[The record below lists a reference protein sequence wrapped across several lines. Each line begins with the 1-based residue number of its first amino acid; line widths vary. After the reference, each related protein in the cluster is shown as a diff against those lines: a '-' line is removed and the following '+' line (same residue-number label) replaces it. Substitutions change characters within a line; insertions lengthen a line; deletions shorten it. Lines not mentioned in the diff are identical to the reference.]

1 MYSYIHA
8 VNFSTSDEG
17 KVKMKTF
24 KWVVEFEVTENWVED
39 GFNISETRALN
50 MLANALPY
58 AYGSELS
65 AKVIKAPD
73 PKLIRK
79 TQGYTD

>member
-1 MYSYIHA
+1 M
-8 VNFSTSDEG
+8 T
-17 KVKMKTF
+17 TF

-39 GFNISETRALN
+39 GFDIDEDRAQD

-58 AYGSELS
+58 AYGHELK

-73 PKLIRK
+73 PKLIK
-79 TQGYTD
+79 KAQAA

>member
-1 MYSYIHA
+1 
-8 VNFSTSDEG
+8 
-17 KVKMKTF
+17 MKTF
-24 KWVVEFEVTENWVED
+24 KWVVQFEVTENWVED
-39 GFNISETRALN
+39 GFDISETRALN

-65 AKVIKAPD
+65 AKIVKAPD
-73 PKLIRK
+73 AKRIRK